1 MALTISRRDRW
12 PSCPI
17 RALSQPNGAP
27 VHRPSGRSEQ
37 KPLARHNKPTSGLIG
52 SFGSFNPYIDVRLV
66 RRSRHPFLSDRL
78 ERRLRLVR
86 TLFP

>member
-27 VHRPSGRSEQ
+27 CTV
-37 KPLARHNKPTSGLIG
+37 PLADLSRSLLPGTANRHLVNRQLRFIQS
-52 SFGSFNPYIDVRLV
+52 YIDVRLV
-66 RRSRHPFLSDRL
+66 RRSRHLFLSDRL